1 MSTNPRKLAF
11 CCSVVLL
18 LLVWTSLAN
27 ARLNVVATLPDVG
40 SLAHEIGKDKI
51 ELVVLAK
58 PKDDPHFVEARP
70 IFVPSLRNADVLI
83 QSGADLER
91 AWLPPLLQKAH
102 NVKIDIEK
110 PGYVDASQG
119 ISLIETVTTV
129 ALGAEAHSNGNPHFI
144 IDPINASAVARHI
157 AKSFAAV
164 DPANAAFYEANS
176 RKFDALINAKVRGWR
191 SILQNLQDKHL
202 AAYHD
207 SWAYFAHRFDVK
219 VDVFLEP
226 KPGTAPTP
234 AHLTEAIQK
243 MKEYHIKAILVEPYQ
258 DRRLAEK
265 IARSTEA
272 TVVDFSVFPGGIP
285 DTDSYVNLIDQLV
298 KKFASAA
305 K

>member
-1 MSTNPRKLAF
+1 MSTYSRKLAF
-11 CCSVVLL
+11 CCSVVPL

-27 ARLNVVATLPDVG
+27 AKLNVVATLPDVG
-40 SLAHEIGKDKI
+40 SVAREIGKDKI
-51 ELVVLAK
+51 DLVVLGK
-58 PKDDPHFVEARP
+58 PNDDPHFVPARAS
-70 IFVPSLRNADVLI
+70 FVPSLRNADVLI
-83 QSGADLER
+83 ESGADLER

-102 NVKIDIEK
+102 NVKIDIER

-119 ISLIETVTTV
+119 ISLIESVTTV
-129 ALGAEAHSNGNPHFI
+129 ASGAEAHSNGNPHFI

-164 DPANAAFYEANS
+164 DPANAAFYDANS

-191 SILQNLQDKHL
+191 AILQNLQDKHL

-272 TVVDFSVFPGGIP
+272 TVIDFSVFPGGIP
-285 DTDSYVNLIDQLV
+285 DTDSYVTLIDQLV

>member
-1 MSTNPRKLAF
+1 MSTNLRKVAF
-11 CCSVVLL
+11 SVVSL
-18 LLVWTSLAN
+18 LLVWPSLAN
-27 ARLNVVATLPDVG
+27 AKLNVVATLPDVG

-51 ELVVLAK
+51 DLVVLAK

-70 IFVPSLRNADVLI
+70 NFVPSLRNADVLI

-102 NVKIDIEK
+102 NLKIDVEK

-119 ISLIETVTTV
+119 IRLIETVTTV
-129 ALGAEAHSNGNPHFI
+129 ALGAETHSNGNPHFI

-176 RKFDALINAKVRGWR
+176 RKFDAIINAKVRGWR
-191 SILQNLQDKHL
+191 AILQDLQDKHL

-226 KPGTAPTP
+226 KPGSLPTP

-243 MKEYHIKAILVEPYQ
+243 MKEYRIKAILVEPYQ

-265 IARSTEA
+265 IARSTDA
-272 TVVDFSVFPGGIP
+272 TVLDFSVFPGGIP
-285 DTDSYVNLIDQLV
+285 DTNSYVSLIDQLV
-298 KKFASAA
+298 KKFAAA
-305 K
+305 VK

>member
-1 MSTNPRKLAF
+1 MKR
-11 CCSVVLL
+11 V
-18 LLVWTSLAN
+18 SLAIVLSLLFGPLV
-27 ARLNVVATLPDVG
+27 AQAKLNVVATFPDVG

-51 ELVVLAK
+51 DLVVLGK
-58 PKDDPHFVEARP
+58 PNDDPHFVPARAN
-70 IFVPSLRNADVLI
+70 FVPSLRNADVLI

-102 NVKIDIEK
+102 NLKIDVEK

-119 ISLIETVTTV
+119 IRLIETVTTV
-129 ALGAEAHSNGNPHFI
+129 ALGPEAHSNGNPHFI

-164 DPANAAFYEANS
+164 DPVNAAFYDVNY
-176 RKFDALINAKVRGWR
+176 RKFDAVINAKVRGWR
-191 SILQNLQDKHL
+191 AILQDSQDKHL

-219 VDVFLEP
+219 IDVFLEP
-226 KPGTAPTP
+226 KPGSAPTP

-265 IARSTEA
+265 IARSTDA

-285 DTDSYVNLIDQLV
+285 DTDSYVSLIDQLV
-298 KKFASAA
+298 KKFASAV